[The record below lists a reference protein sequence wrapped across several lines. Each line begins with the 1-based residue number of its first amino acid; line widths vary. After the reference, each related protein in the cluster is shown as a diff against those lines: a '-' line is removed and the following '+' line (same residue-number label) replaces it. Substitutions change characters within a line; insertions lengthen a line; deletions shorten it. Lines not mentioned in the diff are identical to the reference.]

1 MVAGYAKCPK
11 CHSPLPVRRM
21 QTVAGGT
28 VAQDGRPFPVLP
40 VAGGIGALLLI
51 IMIVKCS
58 GGGGSS
64 ETAEPG
70 SAVAQQP
77 GPVVQQQPANTQ
89 VAQPI
94 EPEPTQPTG
103 PTTGAA
109 ASTLER
115 TLRGRRLWSTIDV
128 QASRIDV
135 RSGSC
140 DDPAM
145 SPAIDAVVPT
155 LRSAGLTRLRCLA
168 QSGSVVFERDL

>member
-1 MVAGYAKCPK
+1 
-11 CHSPLPVRRM
+11 M

-40 VAGGIGALLLI
+40 VAGGAFALLLI

-58 GGGGSS
+58 GGGTS
-64 ETAEPG
+64 EVPEPG

-89 VAQPI
+89 VAQPF
-94 EPEPTQPTG
+94 EPVQTQPTG
-103 PTTGAA
+103 PSTGAA

-115 TLRGRRLWSTIDV
+115 ALRGRRLWSTVEV
-128 QASRIDV
+128 QAQRIDV
-135 RSGSC
+135 RSATC

-145 SPAIDAVVPT
+145 SPTIDTVVPT
-155 LRSAGLTRLRCLA
+155 LRGAGLTRLRCLA